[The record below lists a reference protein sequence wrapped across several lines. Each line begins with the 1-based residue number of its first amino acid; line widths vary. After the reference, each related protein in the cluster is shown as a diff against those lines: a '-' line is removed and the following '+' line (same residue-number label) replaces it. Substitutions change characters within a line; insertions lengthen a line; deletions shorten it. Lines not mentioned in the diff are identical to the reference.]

1 MVLWFSLSNFFSIK
15 DTVTV
20 SFEAEKIASAAAR
33 DLPDNVFTAG
43 KKQYLKTVGIFGPNA
58 SGKSSI
64 YKALLFCTRL
74 IVDSHT
80 NNEGSVFNF
89 VPFKFDGYDEQPS
102 TFTIRFVCEGTEY
115 EYAFSLNRKEII
127 SESLKDF
134 SGGRGAKV
142 FVREEKVG
150 KPKSEIYS
158 FGEGYFVRPLDVAHS
173 TGRSTLF
180 ISRASQMD
188 RELAKK
194 IYWFFSGEFYVGL
207 PLIPNE
213 YAVEL
218 FTQNKKLLLEAL
230 RMADSDIVDVEIRH
244 ERVTVPALAP
254 DSRFGIQ
261 PAFQQKNIPRFLT
274 RHKRNPNI
282 QFDLLTEESEG
293 TVQIFSLLLILL
305 DICKNG
311 KTLMADE
318 FDVSLH
324 SAMADFIINLVHA
337 SAKAQFLFT
346 SHNTNL
352 IDIKKFRRD
361 QICFTNKKEDG
372 STDFYSL
379 YDFKD
384 FRENMDA
391 EKGYLQGR
399 FDAVPYTATSVETI
413 KKLFE

>member
-1 MVLWFSLSNFFSIK
+1 M
-15 DTVTV
+15 
-20 SFEAEKIASAAAR
+20 
-33 DLPDNVFTAG
+33 
-43 KKQYLKTVGIFGPNA
+43 
-58 SGKSSI
+58 
-64 YKALLFCTRL
+64 
-74 IVDSHT
+74 
-80 NNEGSVFNF
+80 
-89 VPFKFDGYDEQPS
+89 
-102 TFTIRFVCEGTEY
+102 
-115 EYAFSLNRKEII
+115 
-127 SESLKDF
+127 
-134 SGGRGAKV
+134 
-142 FVREEKVG
+142 
-150 KPKSEIYS
+150 
-158 FGEGYFVRPLDVAHS
+158 
-173 TGRSTLF
+173 
-180 ISRASQMD
+180 
-188 RELAKK
+188 
-194 IYWFFSGEFYVGL
+194 
-207 PLIPNE
+207 
-213 YAVEL
+213 
-218 FTQNKKLLLEAL
+218 
-230 RMADSDIVDVEIRH
+230 
-244 ERVTVPALAP
+244 
-254 DSRFGIQ
+254 
-261 PAFQQKNIPRFLT
+261 T

-282 QFDLLTEESEG
+282 QFDLLTEESQG

-311 KTLMADE
+311 KTLVVDE

>member
-33 DLPDNVFTAG
+33 DLPDNVFTEG

-74 IVDSHT
+74 IIDSHT

-89 VPFKFDGYDEQPS
+89 APFKFDGYDELPS
-102 TFTIRFVCEGTEY
+102 TFTIRFVCDGTEY

-194 IYWFFSGEFYVGL
+194 IYRFFSGKFYVGL
-207 PLIPNE
+207 PLIPDE

-218 FTQNKKLLLEAL
+218 CTQNKKLLLEAL

-254 DSRFGIQ
+254 DPRFGIQ
-261 PAFQQKNIPRFLT
+261 PVFQQKNIPRFLT

-282 QFDLLTEESEG
+282 QFDLLTEESQG

-311 KTLMADE
+311 KTLVADE

>member
-15 DTVTV
+15 DTITV
-20 SFEAEKIASAAAR
+20 SFEAEKIATTSAR
-33 DLPDNVFTAG
+33 DLADNVFTAE

-74 IVDSHT
+74 ILDSH
-80 NNEGSVFNF
+80 NNHEGGNFNF
-89 VPFKFDGYDEQPS
+89 VPFKFDGYHEQPS
-102 TFTIRFVCEGTEY
+102 AFAIRFVCGGTEY
-115 EYAFSLNRKEII
+115 EYAFSLNQKEII
-127 SESLKDF
+127 SESLRDF

-142 FVREEKVG
+142 FLREEKVG
-150 KPKSEIYS
+150 KPKNQIYS
-158 FGEGYFVRPLDVAHS
+158 FGEGCFVRPLDVAQS

-180 ISRASQMD
+180 ISRAAQMD

-194 IYWFFSGEFYVGL
+194 IYQFFLGEFYVGL
-207 PLIPNE
+207 PLIPNQ
-213 YAVEL
+213 YAVEV
-218 FTQNKKLLLEAL
+218 FKRNKKLLLEAL
-230 RMADSDIVDVEIRH
+230 RMADSDIVDMEIRK
-244 ERVTVPALAP
+244 ERVTVPALAQDP
-254 DSRFGIQ
+254 RFGVQ
-261 PAFQQKNIPRFLT
+261 PAMQQKIIPRFLT
-274 RHKRNPNI
+274 KHKRNPDI

-293 TVQIFSLLLILL
+293 TVQIFSLLLVLL
-305 DICKNG
+305 DICQNG
-311 KTLMADE
+311 KTLVADE
-318 FDVSLH
+318 FDLRLH
-324 SAMADFIINLVHA
+324 SAMSDFIINLIHA
-337 SAKAQFLFT
+337 SDKAQFLFT

-352 IDIKKFRRD
+352 ISTKKFRRD

-372 STDFYSL
+372 STEFYSL

-399 FDAVPYTATSVETI
+399 FDAVPYTAASVESI

>member
-33 DLPDNVFTAG
+33 DLPDNVFTEG

-74 IVDSHT
+74 IIDSHT

-89 VPFKFDGYDEQPS
+89 VPFKFDGYDELPS
-102 TFTIRFVCEGTEY
+102 TFTIRFVCDGTEY

-194 IYWFFSGEFYVGL
+194 IYRFFSGKFYVGL
-207 PLIPNE
+207 PLIPDE

-218 FTQNKKLLLEAL
+218 CTQNKKLLLEAL

-244 ERVTVPALAP
+244 EQVTVPALAP
-254 DSRFGIQ
+254 DPRFGIQ
-261 PAFQQKNIPRFLT
+261 PVFQQKNIPRFLT

-282 QFDLLTEESEG
+282 QFDLLTEESQG

-311 KTLMADE
+311 KTLVADE